1 MTHPA
6 LWVVKEVT
14 DNHRYDAARGK
25 RVARGALSPW
35 LSPWCVNAVQPRTAP
50 ARAGRCRHRA
60 AQRARAEC
68 GRRQR
73 HCEGADSDERAVPA
87 G

>member
-25 RVARGALSPW
+25 RVASGALSPW
-35 LSPWCVNAVQPRTAP
+35 LSLWCV
-50 ARAGRCRHRA
+50 
-60 AQRARAEC
+60 
-68 GRRQR
+68 
-73 HCEGADSDERAVPA
+73 
-87 G
+87 